1 MNRELRCFFQ
11 IIGTGLIIK
20 GFCSNIPIFL
30 FLGSSITVISE
41 ILYLFFKKDK
51 FILGISSLLVAIIL
65 PFSYFYLTSNS
76 DDLIHEVLGYESKLF
91 PKTQIALTT
100 LLIYEYIL
108 YIFVLYFL
116 WQIVMYFPYLFK
128 LLEEK
133 NSEIIIRVMNVFYP
147 VISIIV
153 VYNLYLS
160 LFDVQITKQVIKNED
175 SSFLLFKEEKSEIS
189 LLKAKVYLLS
199 KYFDLLTFEQN
210 NGRCKN
216 LAQSQEITSLIGRS
230 FTYINESKDE
240 IIIDKNEFY
249 IPKEFYEKFNF
260 FINFGKRDNI
270 FEQYKPNWEIY
281 KCSSI

>member
-1 MNRELRCFFQ
+1 M
-11 IIGTGLIIK
+11 
-20 GFCSNIPIFL
+20 
-30 FLGSSITVISE
+30 
-41 ILYLFFKKDK
+41 
-51 FILGISSLLVAIIL
+51 
-65 PFSYFYLTSNS
+65 
-76 DDLIHEVLGYESKLF
+76 
-91 PKTQIALTT
+91 
-100 LLIYEYIL
+100 
-108 YIFVLYFL
+108 
-116 WQIVMYFPYLFK
+116 
-128 LLEEK
+128 
-133 NSEIIIRVMNVFYP
+133 
-147 VISIIV
+147 
-153 VYNLYLS
+153 
-160 LFDVQITKQVIKNED
+160 
-175 SSFLLFKEEKSEIS
+175 
-189 LLKAKVYLLS
+189 LS

>member
-216 LAQSQEITSLIGRS
+216 LAQSQEIKIGRAS
-230 FTYINESKDE
+230 CRERVF
-240 IIIDKNEFY
+240 
-249 IPKEFYEKFNF
+249 
-260 FINFGKRDNI
+260 RAV
-270 FEQYKPNWEIY
+270 
-281 KCSSI
+281 